1 MYILVSTFY
10 LFIISFILSF
20 IQQQLCAWLGVR
32 SEDCAV
38 FLIREVVV
46 VITLWETCWIGACA
60 KCDGAKKERTTDSNA
75 GFPEGAVVVWE

>member
-10 LFIISFILSF
+10 LFILSFILSF

-46 VITLWETCWIGACA
+46 VITL
-60 KCDGAKKERTTDSNA
+60 
-75 GFPEGAVVVWE
+75 